1 MSSAPESLS
10 PSLNIIT
17 ELHSQLS
24 VCSDCY
30 ARAQSVESLVS
41 SSWETFSPPALI
53 TSIRSSA
60 HQTGL
65 HPLLS
70 TPTSTSQP
78 GHCLH
83 FLLSQVRIRYES
95 CETMQRGIID
105 MFQIVQVH
113 FLLWNTECL
122 FCNWFKPI
130 STWTFPSTTISGG
143 KRRRRRRRRS
153 NSDLDEDEDDWVEFQ
168 SLPVTPS
175 SESKRYRDYYYEK
188 PYPGLRQIDK
198 RKLEV
203 SESDDEESLLVN
215 SKTLTSLKTGLLIL
229 VKIMEILL
237 SLLSLL

>member
-1 MSSAPESLS
+1 MRRYNEES
-10 PSLNIIT
+10 
-17 ELHSQLS
+17 
-24 VCSDCY
+24 
-30 ARAQSVESLVS
+30 
-41 SSWETFSPPALI
+41 F
-53 TSIRSSA
+53 IR
-60 HQTGL
+60 
-65 HPLLS
+65 
-70 TPTSTSQP
+70 
-78 GHCLH
+78 
-83 FLLSQVRIRYES
+83 
-95 CETMQRGIID
+95 
-105 MFQIVQVH
+105 FQIVQVH

-153 NSDLDEDEDDWVEFQ
+153 DSDLDEDEDDWVEFQ

-188 PYPGLRQIDK
+188 AYPRLRQIDK

>member
-30 ARAQSVESLVS
+30 ARARSVESLVS

-65 HPLLS
+65 HPPLS
-70 TPTSTSQP
+70 TPISTSQP

-95 CETMQRGIID
+95 CETMQRRIID
-105 MFQIVQVH
+105 MFSDHRHLVAGCDSV
-113 FLLWNTECL
+113 L
-122 FCNWFKPI
+122 PD
-130 STWTFPSTTISGG
+130 GG
-143 KRRRRRRRRS
+143 AGP
-153 NSDLDEDEDDWVEFQ
+153 
-168 SLPVTPS
+168 LPRGEHP
-175 SESKRYRDYYYEK
+175 RPLQQD
-188 PYPGLRQIDK
+188 PHPALHLPGRQG
-198 RKLEV
+198 
-203 SESDDEESLLVN
+203 
-215 SKTLTSLKTGLLIL
+215 T
-229 VKIMEILL
+229 
-237 SLLSLL
+237 

>member
-1 MSSAPESLS
+1 MFHCGYIITLSRILWCQDGVRGCDQCDIMSSAPESLS

-41 SSWETFSPPALI
+41 SSWETFSPPVLI

-95 CETMQRGIID
+95 CETMQRRIID
-105 MFQIVQVH
+105 MFSDCSSSFFVVEHRVLVLQLVQTYQH
-113 FLLWNTECL
+113 LDLPQHHN
-122 FCNWFKPI
+122 I
-130 STWTFPSTTISGG
+130 RG
-143 KRRRRRRRRS
+143 K
-153 NSDLDEDEDDWVEFQ
+153 
-168 SLPVTPS
+168 
-175 SESKRYRDYYYEK
+175 EK
-188 PYPGLRQIDK
+188 K
-198 RKLEV
+198 KK
-203 SESDDEESLLVN
+203 EEE
-215 SKTLTSLKTGLLIL
+215 K
-229 VKIMEILL
+229 
-237 SLLSLL
+237 